1 MRGVVVCKPGSESV
15 AGEVID
21 FLESSGYSVDMVVDS
36 CEECEGYDFIVTVG
50 GDGTILR
57 TLQRLKECPP
67 IFGINT
73 GKVGLLTH
81 ATPENFR
88 EKLGIALS
96 EMSVEEFMRVECGE
110 LIALNEIAL
119 LTAMPA
125 RLVEFSISVDGVEI
139 ERLRSDGLLVSTP
152 IGSTA
157 YALSTGGPIID
168 PRMECLLIVPVA
180 PFKLGWKPW
189 VVGRNRRVEVEVIS
203 RQCLAIADGHTTIQ
217 VEPGTTLSFRKS
229 RYPARFFRVENRIG
243 KIVKMLRS
251 LSV

>member
-1 MRGVVVCKPGSESV
+1 MRGVVVCKPDSEDV
-15 AGEVID
+15 AGEVVD
-21 FLESSGYSVDMVVDS
+21 FLENMGVSADIVMES
-36 CEECEGYDFIVTVG
+36 CDYESYDFIVTVG

-57 TLQRLKECPP
+57 TLQRIKDCPP

-88 EKLGIALS
+88 ERLAVAL
-96 EMSVEEFMRVECGE
+96 ERMEVEEFMRIECEG

-125 RLVEFSISVDGVEI
+125 RLVEFSIVVDGVEI
-139 ERLRSDGLLVSTP
+139 ERLRSDGLLISTP

-168 PRMECLLIVPVA
+168 PRMECMLVVPVA

-189 VVGRNRRVEVEVIS
+189 VVGRHRRVEVEVIS
-203 RQCLAIADGHTTIQ
+203 RQCLAIADGHTNVQI
-217 VEPGTTLSFRKS
+217 EPGTTLTFRKS
-229 RYPARFFRVENRIG
+229 NYPARFFKLENRIA
-243 KIVKMLRS
+243 KIVNMLRS
-251 LSV
+251 M

>member
-1 MRGVVVCKPGSESV
+1 MKGAIICKPGSEKT
-15 AGEVID
+15 AGEVLS
-21 FLESSGYSVDMVVDS
+21 FLESMGIQADIVENCS
-36 CEECEGYDFIVTVG
+36 ECETYNFVVTVG

-57 TLQRLKECPP
+57 TLQQIRKCPP

-81 ATPENFR
+81 ATPKNFR
-88 EKLGIALS
+88 ERLSAAL
-96 EMSVEEFMRVECGE
+96 EKMEVEEFMRIECGD

-125 RLVEFSISVDGVEI
+125 RLVEFSIFVDGVEI
-139 ERLRSDGLLVSTP
+139 ERLRSDGLLISTP

-168 PRMECLLIVPVA
+168 PRIECTLIVPVA

-189 VVGRNRRVEVEVIS
+189 VVGKHRKVEVKVIS
-203 RQCLAIADGHTTIQ
+203 RQCLAIADGHTTLQI
-217 VEPGTTLSFRKS
+217 EPDTTLSFRKS
-229 RYPARFFRVENRIG
+229 RFPARFFKMENRIAR
-243 KIVKMLRS
+243 IVGMLKNM
-251 LSV
+251 